1 MAPSTADGAA
11 IFQAGEEV
19 RQRAGNEKIAQRLE
33 ARRMEYMHQL
43 ALPGVGGLQTLDRSD
58 HHRKLAGE
66 RGNGDLH
73 LRAGAEPRREQRR
86 VAMIGMLLMIT
97 LIL

>member
-1 MAPSTADGAA
+1 
-11 IFQAGEEV
+11 
-19 RQRAGNEKIAQRLE
+19 
-33 ARRMEYMHQL
+33 MEYMHQL